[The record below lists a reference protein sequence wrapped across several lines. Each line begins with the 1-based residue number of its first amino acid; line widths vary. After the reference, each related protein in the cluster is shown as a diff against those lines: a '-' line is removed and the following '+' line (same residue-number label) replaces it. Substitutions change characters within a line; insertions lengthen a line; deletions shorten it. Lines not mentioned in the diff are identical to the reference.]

1 MLVFRTPTPTEEKEL
16 FEDIAKNGLTEATQ
30 EKIFCFYFL
39 YAKKCVNNKL
49 LSLNR
54 YEEKDE
60 FIGITYQ
67 VLIYAAKNFNL
78 SENVAFKTYLSV
90 AVLNEL
96 TKIFKRDNKFNKEI
110 SLETPIFLNTEEKG
124 TLKDFLEDKNDTTD
138 QKAEQNFFKNT
149 LNKLINRAFLT
160 YKEEQIGLKALLE
173 GDNTTEIKMS
183 RERLRQ
189 LKKQVIKKLKKAL

>member
-16 FEDIAKNGLTEATQ
+16 FEDIAKNGLTEANQ

-54 YEEKDE
+54 YDEKED

-67 VLIYAAKNFNL
+67 VLVYAAKNFDL
-78 SENVAFKTYLSV
+78 SENVGFKNYLSV

-96 TKIFKRDNKFNKEI
+96 SKIFKHDKKFNQEI
-110 SLETPIFLNTEEKG
+110 SLETPIFFNTEEKG
-124 TLKDFLEDKNDTTD
+124 FLKDLIKAENDITD

-160 YKEEQIGLKALLE
+160 YKEEQIGLKALLT
-173 GDNTTEIKMS
+173 DNQTEIKMS